1 MLPCGRQRQAGQL
14 TAHPHSGEKGIP
26 AHAQSANVAAKAT
39 GVINIS
45 RCILHIGWHKTGTTA
60 LQAFLSVQ
68 APALAQAGFRYPAFR
83 DNHSD
88 CLVSG
93 TVDATVPTYAEHFS
107 PATKGY
113 EGEDRK
119 AAARRIMA
127 GLMAQTDESNLVLS
141 GEDLCLLERSEVR
154 RLHDRLRAVYDDI
167 VVVAYLRN
175 HVDYARSALQQLLRM
190 GFQAEEVLAQA
201 LGAGPLRVLGP
212 LPDYVRRI
220 DIWREVFGAQ
230 HLRIFDYDALVAMGQ
245 SIQQH
250 FCETILQPGLYAR
263 LTQGH
268 SETDRVNQAFSQ
280 AAGYILHQMNRMR
293 PLLREGRP
301 NPGFVFNRQHWLAG
315 VRGAP
320 LALPA
325 EMAEPIATAIAAD
338 AGLFAAMGKVAG
350 TARSDVDYTQ
360 TVAQMFTGND
370 LLDDLAISLDST
382 IAAATGNL
390 AREKFF
396 AFLPQ
401 LRRPKLRADALAQ
414 MHLALFL
421 LADRPRI
428 VSCGLALI
436 NAGEID
442 LARAYTT
449 KALAFGPPAANLTNL
464 LNRIEATDQPKMSG
478 SQ

>member
-1 MLPCGRQRQAGQL
+1 L
-14 TAHPHSGEKGIP
+14 TAQPLCGETGIP
-26 AHAQSANVAAKAT
+26 VHAQSANVAATGT

-60 LQAFLSVQ
+60 LQAFLGAQ

-88 CLVSG
+88 CLVSVA
-93 TVDATVPTYAEHFS
+93 VDATVPTYAEHFS

-119 AAARRIMA
+119 AAAHRIMA
-127 GLMAQTDESNLVLS
+127 DLMAQTDALNLVLS
-141 GEDLCLLERSEVR
+141 GEDLCLLEPPEVQ
-154 RLHDRLRAVYDDI
+154 RLHHEVSAVYDDV
-167 VVVAYLRN
+167 VVVAYVRN

-190 GFQAEEVLAQA
+190 GFQAEEVMAQA
-201 LGAGPLRVLGP
+201 QSAGPFRVLGP
-212 LPDYVRRI
+212 LPDYARRI
-220 DIWREVFGAQ
+220 DIWRDVFGA
-230 HLRIFDYDALVAMGQ
+230 HCLRLFDYDAVAASGQ

-250 FCETILQPGLYAR
+250 FCETCLQPGLYAG
-263 LTQGH
+263 LTQGQ
-268 SETDRVNQAFSQ
+268 SETPRVNQAFSQ
-280 AAGYILHQMNRMR
+280 AAGYMLHRMNRMR
-293 PLLREGRP
+293 PLLLEGRP

-325 EMAEPIATAIAAD
+325 EMAGPIATAVVAD
-338 AGLFAAMGKVAG
+338 AGLFEVLGKAPG
-350 TARSDVDYTQ
+350 TARQNVDYTQ

-370 LLDDLAISLDST
+370 LLDDLAITLDST

-396 AFLPQ
+396 AFLPRLQ
-401 LRRPKLRADALAQ
+401 RAKLRADAVTQ

-428 VSCGLALI
+428 VSCGLALL

-442 LARAYTT
+442 LARPYAA
-449 KALAFGPPAANLTNL
+449 KALAFGPPAANLTDL
-464 LNRIEATDQPKMSG
+464 LNRIAATDQAKMSG
-478 SQ
+478 SP